1 MNTLNNEK
9 IANAGKAA
17 AEEMSQMA
25 QTAYTGFEKLAQAN
39 LAASKAALSD
49 SLDTLK
55 EMAAAQSPQEA
66 LAAHAKRLQPMA
78 AKAAEYG
85 QTVMQIAAETG
96 AALGKVSEGK
106 FSTTQKAFGELMNN
120 AVKNAPAGTE
130 AMMAAFTQA
139 SSVGEQAMKTAQ
151 DMAQKAFAQGNAVV
165 TDVVAKATTVKKS

>member
-1 MNTLNNEK
+1 MNTLNNETL
-9 IANAGKAA
+9 ANAGKAA

-25 QTAYTGFEKLAQAN
+25 QTAYAGFEKLAQAN

-96 AALGKVSEGK
+96 AALGQVSQGK
-106 FSTTQKAFGELMNN
+106 FSATQKAFGEMMNN

-130 AMMAAFTQA
+130 TMMAAFTQA

-165 TDVVAKATTVKKS
+165 AKATTANKA